1 MTWFSDPDRAPNC
14 KYPKGLHHVNVYPSG
29 TICAATLNPE
39 ESLHREISIP
49 ELLYILQDHLA
60 HPNSDDPTQM
70 PAYECYRNDIDEY
83 NQKAK
88 EQAEDYNLKDFL
100 RMASVAFGLEVEG
113 PARAGLE
120 PKGWILVAD
129 TMGGTAVDEHAPTA
143 QAPPVEPTMGNENK
157 RDCSCSCCAWGYSS
171 YWDGLREMRFLRG
184 KVEG

>member
-120 PKGWILVAD
+120 PKGWILVTD
-129 TMGGTAVDEHAPTA
+129 TMGGTAVDEPATA
-143 QAPPVEPTMGNENK
+143 TDTVDESLHKYHVLQSVAMTVAVESNWYK
-157 RDCSCSCCAWGYSS
+157 ADCVTRTKSPFCSS
-171 YWDGLREMRFLRG
+171 RI
-184 KVEG
+184 